1 MAQYSNQRPRHV
13 PSPPGVQARDVG
25 DRDTFSYIFGQ
36 ERPSAVRAQTMGA
49 RSGQVP
55 QDRAQ
60 TMSTPSA
67 NMMQRMPPPR
77 HPQPH
82 SYDSP
87 TTNGYQIPNGTVAP
101 PPAPAD
107 RRIPTLPPLQ
117 KSNNYS
123 PSGPLPNRQP
133 YIPQRVDSRPSYP
146 APQQLNPAPNRG
158 YPPPNASTPALNS
171 DTYRSQSLAAGT
183 KPPPFRAGGVNNTA
197 PANAFRQQPY
207 KLSHTTAQGRAIP
220 ERHDERTMSMTS
232 FARDGDFSQTPSG
245 RVIPNRRRESGADS
259 RPSTDT
265 STSDRTYTNNST
277 LPNEGRS
284 MSMASTLTAPTDRS
298 FSMMSTTSRPSTGPQ
313 RAPRRRSPLVYP
325 ALLSHV
331 AKAFRER
338 VNLSDRE
345 KDGLVYKSA
354 FSGSEA
360 VDMIAYI
367 MQTTDR
373 NLALLLG
380 RSLDAQKFFHDVTY
394 DHRLRDSPREIYQFK
409 ETLIGVEDDEEGDA
423 VNGVFTLTTECYSP
437 TCTPDRLCYSIAC
450 PKRIDQQKRLNMKPQ
465 PGLQKSLS
473 HESLHEDQGDEQKLW
488 INTVSK
494 EVAES
499 VDERERKRQE
509 VISELCYT
517 ERDFVKDLEYLQDFW
532 VRPLRTL
539 VPPVIPD
546 HRRERFIPTVFGNF
560 ADIYGINMRLAEAL
574 TRRQYVNPVVRN
586 VGDILLDFV
595 PRFVPSYINYGAN
608 QLWGKIAYEEERK
621 ENPFFKRFA
630 EGVER
635 LKESRRLELNGYL
648 TKPTSRLARYPLL
661 LEQIL
666 KNTADGNP
674 DKEHIPKAIER
685 IRKVLEQVN
694 AVSGQQENKIALH
707 QVERQLVFKPGESYD
722 LDLISEE
729 RQLLFK
735 GSLKKNP
742 TDNSADIVTYL
753 FDNAVL
759 FTRAKTSNKKE
770 ELRVYKKP
778 IPLGLLIINQMEEVI
793 PRVGLAKRPSSS
805 LIPGSRQPTNPPRQ
819 EAKQQQG
826 HPLTFK
832 HIGKGSFE
840 VTLYATSQIQR
851 EKYIKLVNE
860 QQEKMRE
867 RKPFEKSILTEG
879 FFNANTR
886 ITSGVPIDGG
896 RKFVVGTD
904 AGVYLVDR
912 KNKQG
917 AAKPRRVLDVRS
929 VTQIDV
935 LEQHSILLV
944 LTEKTLYSYS
954 TSILEADE
962 NALSASRRG
971 RKISGCNFFKTGV
984 FDGQHLVCCV
994 KTSAL
999 SATVKVYKPME
1010 TVSIQKKKGGLSN
1023 LFAGGQDVLRP
1034 YKVKTN
1040 DPPLFHM
1047 LTFEKEFYVPT
1058 ETYSVHFLRS
1068 SLCVGCA
1075 RGFEIVTLD
1084 TLVTQPLLDQADTS
1098 LDFVALKENLR
1109 PIHVE
1114 RINQAFLLCYSD
1126 FSFFVN
1132 KHGWR
1137 ADQDWRIT
1145 WEGNPQSFAIHQ
1157 PYILAFEP
1165 NFIEIRVMET
1175 GAVAYIQREKNVR
1188 MLHSSTREVRY
1199 PTSSFKMTNFNLE
1212 LLLF

>member
-1 MAQYSNQRPRHV
+1 M
-13 PSPPGVQARDVG
+13 
-25 DRDTFSYIFGQ
+25 
-36 ERPSAVRAQTMGA
+36 RAQTMGA
-49 RSGQVP
+49 RAGQPP

-60 TMSTPSA
+60 TMAGPTA
-67 NMMQRMPPPR
+67 AMMQRMPPPR
-77 HPQPH
+77 HPQQY

-87 TTNGYQIPNGTVAP
+87 AVNGYQIPNGTVAA

-107 RRIPTLPPLQ
+107 RRVPAPAPLQ
-117 KSNNYS
+117 NAHNYS

-133 YIPQRVDSRPSYP
+133 YTPQRVDSRPAYP
-146 APQQLNPAPNRG
+146 AAPQQKPTPNRG
-158 YPPPNASTPALNS
+158 YPPPTEPTPALNS
-171 DTYRSQSLAAGT
+171 DAYRSQSLAT
-183 KPPPFRAGGVNNTA
+183 TTRPPPFRAGGNYNTA

-207 KLSHTTAQGRAIP
+207 KMSHTTAQGRAIP
-220 ERHDERTMSMTS
+220 ERHDERTMSMSS
-232 FARDGDFSQTPSG
+232 FARDADFSQTPSG
-245 RVIPNRRRESGADS
+245 RVIPSRRRESGADS

-265 STSDRTYTNNST
+265 IATDRTLTNNGP
-277 LPNEGRS
+277 LPNDGRS
-284 MSMASTLTAPTDRS
+284 MSMASTITAPMDRS
-298 FSMMSTTSRPSTGPQ
+298 FSMMSMSSRPSLGTANAKQP
-313 RAPRRRSPLVYP
+313 ARRRAPLVYP

-338 VNLSDRE
+338 VAVSDRE

-394 DHRLRDSPREIYQFK
+394 DHRLRDSPSEIYQFR
-409 ETLIGVEDDEEGDA
+409 ETLIGIEGEEEDSD

-450 PKRIDQQKRLNMKPQ
+450 PKRIDQQKRLHMKPQ
-465 PGLQKSLS
+465 PGLHKSPS
-473 HESLHEDQGDEQKLW
+473 RDSLHEDQSDEQKLW

-494 EVAES
+494 EVADS
-499 VDERERKRQE
+499 VSDKEKKRQE

-532 VRPLRTL
+532 VRPLRTI
-539 VPPVIPD
+539 VPGKPPVVPE
-546 HRRERFIPTVFGNF
+546 HRRERFIRTVFGNF
-560 ADIYGINMRLAEAL
+560 ADIYTINMRLAEAL
-574 TRRQYVNPVVRN
+574 TRRQQVNPVVRN

-595 PRFVPSYINYGAN
+595 PHFNPSYITYGAN
-608 QLWGKIAYEEERK
+608 QLWGKTAYEEEK
-621 ENPFFKRFA
+621 KDNPFFKRFA
-630 EGVER
+630 EEVER

-666 KNTADGNP
+666 KVTADGNP

-694 AVSGQQENKIALH
+694 AASGQQENKIALH
-707 QVERQLVFKPGESYD
+707 QVERQLVFKPAESYD
-722 LDLISEE
+722 LDLMNDE

-742 TDNSADIVTYL
+742 TDNHADIVTYL
-753 FDNAVL
+753 FDNSLL
-759 FTRAKTSNKKE
+759 FTRAKTTNKKE

-793 PRVGLAKRPSSS
+793 PKVGLAKRPSSS
-805 LIPGSRQPTNPPRQ
+805 LIPGARQPANPPKQ
-819 EAKQQQG
+819 ENKQQQG

-851 EKYIKLVNE
+851 EKYIKLVNQ

-867 RKPFEKSILTEG
+867 RRPFEKSILSEG
-879 FFNANTR
+879 FFNATTR

-896 RKFVVGTD
+896 RKLVVGTD
-904 AGVYLVDR
+904 TGVYLIDR
-912 KNKQG
+912 KAKQG
-917 AAKPRRVLDVRS
+917 ATKPRRVLDVRA

-935 LEQHSILLV
+935 LEQHAILLV

-954 TSILEADE
+954 ASILEQDD

-971 RKISGCNFFKTGV
+971 RKIAGCNFFKTGV

-1010 TVSIQKKKGGLSN
+1010 TQSIQKKKGGFSN
-1023 LFAGGQDVLRP
+1023 LFAGSQDVLRP
-1034 YKVKTN
+1034 YQVSVSTGER
-1040 DPPLFHM
+1040 L
-1047 LTFEKEFYVPT
+1047 VPANIL
-1058 ETYSVHFLRS
+1058 HRS
-1068 SLCVGCA
+1068 STC
-1075 RGFEIVTLD
+1075 R
-1084 TLVTQPLLDQADTS
+1084 
-1098 LDFVALKENLR
+1098 LR
-1109 PIHVE
+1109 
-1114 RINQAFLLCYSD
+1114 RTRY
-1126 FSFFVN
+1126 
-1132 KHGWR
+1132 
-1137 ADQDWRIT
+1137 T
-1145 WEGNPQSFAIHQ
+1145 SFA
-1157 PYILAFEP
+1157 
-1165 NFIEIRVMET
+1165 RRSVS
-1175 GAVAYIQREKNVR
+1175 VVR
-1188 MLHSSTREVRY
+1188 AASRL
-1199 PTSSFKMTNFNLE
+1199 
-1212 LLLF
+1212 